1 MTRPTRL
8 LVPALLL
15 ALVGAGAPT
24 PAAAGATEVR
34 HPEDLF
40 VVDCLLPAKVRSLG
54 RMTKFAAPR
63 RVARLSAHECSLRGG
78 EFSRDPEDNAYALQ
92 AWLAQADGGDAEAM
106 NNVGEIYE
114 QGVRGAPDYVRA
126 AQWYRKAAEA
136 GSRRAQTNLA
146 TLYEQGKG
154 VGQDAGAALAWYRRA
169 AGMTTPVD
177 LAAQKEI
184 DALRADLERARGE
197 AADARG
203 ELDRLGG
210 ELEGARSELAA
221 AERRAQ
227 ELRSRADA
235 AARDATAARA
245 EAERAKRDE
254 DAGKSPAPAVAEA
267 TAAVETK
274 RQKVAELEA
283 AQDRYRRLLG
293 ELEAQERSGD
303 RIAALRAADLV
314 GKPGPSIQF
323 VHPDVL
329 ATRGPS
335 LAPLPADG
343 TEVEV
348 EGRVEAPLG
357 LASLLADGRSVT
369 PDAAGWFKVRFPARA
384 GATVRFV
391 ALDRAS
397 RKAEAEIQFV
407 RPAAPAAQAPPPA
420 PVTTAARPSGRRA
433 FALVVADGAYRNLA
447 PLATAKSD
455 GEAIAEVL
463 RDRFGYQTTLLADAT
478 FLDTMRALTDLGARL
493 RRGDDLL
500 VYFAGHGRLAADGGK
515 GYWLPVDAVPDD
527 ASTWIPNA
535 AIARLLGTFAADRI
549 LVISDSCY
557 AGTLAGGAL
566 LPEAPA
572 AGPAAAAGD
581 PGRSRL
587 VLTSGGLQPVLDEGG
602 DGQHSI
608 FARALLT
615 VLQLAERP
623 LSAGQVAAAVAA
635 RVSFKAR
642 QLGLSQTPELAPIRA
657 AGHEAGGYVL
667 APVTAGG

>member
-1 MTRPTRL
+1 VTRSSRPI
-8 LVPALLL
+8 VPALLF
-15 ALVGAGAPT
+15 AL
-24 PAAAGATEVR
+24 AAAGAPSPATAGAAEVR

-92 AWLAQADGGDAEAM
+92 AWLDQAEGGDAEAM

-114 QGVRGAPDYVRA
+114 QGVRGAPDYARA
-126 AQWYRKAAEA
+126 AEWYRKAAEA

-146 TLYEQGKG
+146 ALYEQGKG

-184 DALRADLERARGE
+184 DALRAELERARGE
-197 AADARG
+197 AADARDQ
-203 ELDRLGG
+203 LDHLRG
-210 ELEGARSELAA
+210 ELEGARADLAA
-221 AERRAQ
+221 AERRAEQ
-227 ELRSRADA
+227 LGSRADA
-235 AARDATAARA
+235 AARDADAARA
-245 EAERAKRDE
+245 EAERAKRE
-254 DAGKSPAPAVAEA
+254 GRAGRSPAPELAEA
-267 TAAVETK
+267 TAAVATK

-283 AQDRYRRLLG
+283 AQERYRRLLG

-303 RIAALRAADLV
+303 RLAALQAADLV

-323 VHPDVL
+323 VRPDVL

-343 TEVEV
+343 SEVEV
-348 EGRVEAPLG
+348 VGRVEAPLG
-357 LASLLADGRSVT
+357 LASLLADGRAVT
-369 PDAAGWFKVRFPARA
+369 PDARGWFQVRLPAHA
-384 GATVRFV
+384 GSTVRFV

-407 RPAAPAAQAPPPA
+407 RPAVATAPAASPA
-420 PVTTAARPSGRRA
+420 AAVGAARPAGRRA
-433 FALVVADGAYRNLA
+433 FALVVADGAYRSLA

-500 VYFAGHGRLAADGGK
+500 VYFAGHGRLAADGRQ
-515 GYWLPVDAVPDD
+515 GYWLPVDAAPDD
-527 ASTWIPNA
+527 ASTWIPNQ

-557 AGTLAGGAL
+557 AGTLAGGGL
-566 LPEAPA
+566 LPGGPDAPA
-572 AGPAAAAGD
+572 PAAAGD
-581 PGRSRL
+581 RSRSRL
-587 VLTSGGLQPVLDEGG
+587 VLTSGGLQPVLDQGG
-602 DGQHSI
+602 DGSHSI

-623 LSAGQVAAAVAA
+623 LSAGQIAAAVAA
-635 RVSFKAR
+635 RVSFKAG

-657 AGHEAGGYVL
+657 EGHEAGDFVL